1 MSLLVLLNNREKA
14 VVIWLFIIFLGLL
27 VNKDIRASML
37 QLPKVFLVKQIMVP
51 FILILAYVA
60 AEVICLHKIG
70 FWNVSMLKDT
80 VVWFLGTAFVL
91 FININ
96 EPSKDGRYFK
106 KVLLDNLKISVILEF
121 LANAYTF
128 SLWAEL
134 IILPIITFIA
144 ILSSV
149 AGLKKETLQA
159 KKIMDFLLA
168 IAGFYL
174 LSYVLYRV
182 TTDLH
187 GFATQENLRSFLL
200 PPILTI
206 AYLPA
211 IYLLAVYSGYEL
223 LFVQINMSLRDDKK
237 LANFAKR
244 KVLRTCLGSLGKVTS
259 ISKGLT
265 MKLRRTKDR
274 ADITNIILDF
284 STSSHRRE

>member
-1 MSLLVLLNNREKA
+1 MSLLALLNNREKA
-14 VVIWLFIIFLGLL
+14 VVIWLIIIFLGLL
-27 VNKDIRASML
+27 ANKGIRASML
-37 QLPKVFLVKQIMVP
+37 QLPKAFLVRQIMVP

-60 AEVICLHKIG
+60 AEVICFHGAG

-96 EPSKDGRYFK
+96 EPSKDGKYFK
-106 KVLLDNLKISVILEF
+106 KVLLDNLKLSVVLEF

-149 AGLKKETLQA
+149 AGLKKETLQV

-168 IAGFYL
+168 VAGFYL

-182 TTDLH
+182 VTDLS

-200 PPILTI
+200 PPILTA

-223 LFVQINMSLRDDKK
+223 LFVQINMSLSGDKK

-244 KVLRTCLGSLGKVTS
+244 KVLRTCLGSLWKVTR
-259 ISKGLT
+259 ISKGLA
-265 MKLRRTKDR
+265 MKLRGTNDR
-274 ADITNIILDF
+274 AAIANIILDF
-284 STSSHRRE
+284 STSSHRKE